1 MKRLEKDEKEHL
13 EKQTRLIGDEVRSG
27 IFVSSTSFN
36 AKTRISRKSTPTPTQ
51 ATAMFAEK
59 WLALQMRFPFVFATY
74 PMMDQEATLHASST
88 MNTTKQ
94 SDLTFIECQ

>member
-36 AKTRISRKSTPTPTQ
+36 AKAPNFQEIYSNPNSSYRDVCRKMVGFANEISIRIRDLSNDGPRS
-51 ATAMFAEK
+51 
-59 WLALQMRFPFVFATY
+59 
-74 PMMDQEATLHASST
+74 HAPCFIDDEYDE
-88 MNTTKQ
+88 TK
-94 SDLTFIECQ
+94 